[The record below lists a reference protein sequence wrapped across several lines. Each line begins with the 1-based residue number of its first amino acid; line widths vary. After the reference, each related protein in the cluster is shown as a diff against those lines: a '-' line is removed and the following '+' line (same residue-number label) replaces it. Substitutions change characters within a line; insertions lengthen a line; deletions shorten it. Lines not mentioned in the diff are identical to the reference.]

1 MAFIDTLPMQL
12 FVLGFSALVLVY
24 ITTESYSLWKNGKNI
39 RRGVRSAQIPLAVL
53 GGYALLMG
61 IYGQIVWPLPGAYN
75 ILFYD
80 VYVMFGLVMVSLAWA
95 LHSDLKARYA
105 GILSLLA
112 GAVTILYGISG
123 YSLDLTS
130 APIALLALYGLFGF
144 GAILAYPVTIMIDR
158 AQERVKNS
166 STFWIALVGLFA
178 LVMLVAGLLALFIG
192 VSAIPGHLASPP

>member
-123 YSLDLTS
+123 YNLDLTS